1 MPSRW
6 TIILHSIISFVILSL
21 GLYVLIEKKMIVSG
35 KLTGDLYEYE
45 YPGNILVALSF
56 LFVSAFVMLVL
67 VKDKRIKRINEI
79 LILSA
84 MILFFVGTLFY
95 T

>member
-1 MPSRW
+1 MLSRW
-6 TIILHSIISFVILSL
+6 TIILHSVISFVVLSL
-21 GLYVLIEKKMIVSG
+21 GLYVLIEKKMIISG

-84 MILFFVGTLFY
+84 MILFFVGTLIY

>member
-67 VKDKRIKRINEI
+67 VKDKKIKRINEI

>member
-6 TIILHSIISFVILSL
+6 TIILHSVISFVVLSL
-21 GLYVLIEKKMIVSG
+21 GLYVLIEKKMIISG

-84 MILFFVGTLFY
+84 MILFFVGTLIY